1 MELWIRSQDKEVI
14 TKINISLIYWKDV
27 DNSNCIVKKDSATS
41 YSTLGVYATK
51 ERALEVLDEIQNRMK
66 ETGNLPSNIID
77 VSKQV
82 FIPPFMIYE
91 MPEE

>member
-1 MELWIRSQDKEVI
+1 MELLIRTQNRKQLLAVGEGLYIANGFSDTDSSFIEI
-14 TKINISLIYWKDV
+14 KDV
-27 DNSNCIVKKDSATS
+27 GHVGEYKTE
-41 YSTLGVYATK
+41 
-51 ERALEVLDEIQNRMK
+51 ERALEVLNEIQNRMK
-66 ETGNLPSNIID
+66 ETGNLPSNITD